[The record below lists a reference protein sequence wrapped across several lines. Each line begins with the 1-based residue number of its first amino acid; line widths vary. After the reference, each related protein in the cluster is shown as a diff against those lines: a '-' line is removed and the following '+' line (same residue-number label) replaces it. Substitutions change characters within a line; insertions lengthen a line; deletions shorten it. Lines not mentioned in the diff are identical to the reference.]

1 MSESRRDGYTL
12 GVDVGTSSTKGVL
25 VDSSGR
31 IVAEASVGHSVQMPR
46 PGYFEQ
52 DADSVWFADF
62 CVIVERLLAESS
74 VLAEQI
80 LGVGVSAIGPCVL
93 PVDVEGVPLR
103 PGILYGIDTR
113 AQAEIEELAQ
123 RYGADDQRAASLD
136 SQSIAPKILWL
147 QRHEPDVWARTHRV
161 LSAEGY
167 IIHKLTGRAVLDIYD
182 ASASYAPLID
192 PTGTRWSTE
201 HAELC
206 PPNILPELAWGC
218 DVVGTVT
225 APAAQLTGLREGTP
239 VIVGTADAAA
249 EALSAGIRQPG
260 DLMIMYGTSAFFI
273 LRTEGA
279 STSAHFW
286 PSHFHERGDTALS
299 GGMGIAGG
307 LVAWTREL
315 LARHASDGREL
326 SFSDITELAAESVP
340 GAHGLLVLPYFVG
353 ERTPFF
359 DPSARGAILGL
370 TVRHTRADICRAVLE
385 SIANGIRHNVEA
397 MRDEGHPVDRVL
409 AVGGGTQ
416 NPLLMQIVSDV
427 CGFEQWLPEQQV
439 GASLGDALRAAVG
452 VGVFDSLPEAVSTVV
467 HLPPI
472 RPDYS
477 ARHIYDEMF
486 ELYKSAYRQTAEI
499 AHRLG
504 AIESGAIEPGTG
516 QVETTPAGRFAG
528 ATLKGPD
535 HD

>member
-1 MSESRRDGYTL
+1 VGESRPDGFTL
-12 GVDVGTSSTKGVL
+12 GVDIGTSSTKGVL
-25 VDSSGR
+25 VDSSGLV
-31 IVAEASVGHSVQMPR
+31 VAEASVGHSVQMPR

-74 VLAEQI
+74 VLPEQI
-80 LGVGVSAIGPCVL
+80 LGVGVSAMGPCVL
-93 PVDVEGVPLR
+93 PVDVNGVPLR

-123 RYGADDQRAASLD
+123 RYGAGDQRAASLD
-136 SQSIAPKILWL
+136 SQSVAPKILWL
-147 QRHEPDVWARTHRV
+147 QRHEPELWARTHRV

-182 ASASYAPLID
+182 ASAAYAPLID

-206 PPNILPELAWGC
+206 PPGVLPELAWGC
-218 DVVGTVT
+218 DIVGTVT
-225 APAAQLTGLREGTP
+225 ALAAQLTGLREGTP
-239 VIVGTADAAA
+239 VIAGTADAAA
-249 EALSAGIRQPG
+249 EALSAGMREPG

-273 LRTEGA
+273 LRTDEA
-279 STSAHFW
+279 SASGHFW
-286 PSHFHERGDTALS
+286 PSNFHERGDTVLS
-299 GGMGIAGG
+299 GGMGMAGG
-307 LVAWTREL
+307 LVAWTRDL
-315 LARHASDGREL
+315 LARHVSDGREL
-326 SFSDITELAAESVP
+326 SFSDLTRLAAESVP
-340 GAHGLLVLPYFVG
+340 GAHGLLVLPYFAG

-370 TVRHTRADICRAVLE
+370 TIRHTRADICRAVLE
-385 SIANGIRHNVEA
+385 AIANGIRHNVET
-397 MRDEGHPVDRVL
+397 MREEGHPVDRVL

-427 CGFEQWLPEQQV
+427 CDFEQLLPAQQV

-452 VGVFDSLPEAVSTVV
+452 VGVFDSLSEAVSTVV
-467 HLPPI
+467 HLPSI
-472 RPDYS
+472 RPDSS
-477 ARHIYDEMF
+477 ARHIYDDMF
-486 ELYKSAYRQTAEI
+486 DLYKSGYRQTAEI

-504 AIESGAIEPGTG
+504 AIESRTLEP
-516 QVETTPAGRFAG
+516 ET
-528 ATLKGPD
+528 
-535 HD
+535 